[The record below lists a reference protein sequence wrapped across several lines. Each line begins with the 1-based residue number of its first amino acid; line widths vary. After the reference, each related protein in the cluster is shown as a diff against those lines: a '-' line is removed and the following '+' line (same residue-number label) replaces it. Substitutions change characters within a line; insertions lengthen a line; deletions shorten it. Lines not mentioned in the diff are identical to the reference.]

1 MTDSQ
6 QFKESRFRAHRESKI
21 SKSLIFREIGS
32 ILHIESPRGEGVV
45 PVALQG
51 PLAPEK
57 GGDPRSGE
65 APLEDNRHCGHVQK
79 AALTQETCSR
89 MDRLP

>member
-1 MTDSQ
+1 MIDSQ
-6 QFKESRFRAHRESKI
+6 QFNESRFRAHRESTI

-32 ILHIESPRGEGVV
+32 TIHIKSPRGKGAV

-65 APLEDNRHCGHVQK
+65 APLEGNRHCNHGQE
-79 AALTQETCSR
+79 AAIIGETCR
-89 MDRLP
+89 

>member
-1 MTDSQ
+1 MIDSQ
-6 QFKESRFRAHRESKI
+6 QFNESRFRTHWESII

-32 ILHIESPRGEGVV
+32 TLHIESPQVEGVV

-65 APLEDNRHCGHVQK
+65 APQEGNRHCNHGQ
-79 AALTQETCSR
+79 
-89 MDRLP
+89 